1 LSRETVTR
9 YLIPEPS
16 TRIPLAIIDNCNG
29 CARIRASRDGGKGG
43 VRERETALLER
54 VKAYTFHRDNRTL
67 SIGTTEHFP

>member
-1 LSRETVTR
+1 
-9 YLIPEPS
+9 
-16 TRIPLAIIDNCNG
+16 
-29 CARIRASRDGGKGG
+29 